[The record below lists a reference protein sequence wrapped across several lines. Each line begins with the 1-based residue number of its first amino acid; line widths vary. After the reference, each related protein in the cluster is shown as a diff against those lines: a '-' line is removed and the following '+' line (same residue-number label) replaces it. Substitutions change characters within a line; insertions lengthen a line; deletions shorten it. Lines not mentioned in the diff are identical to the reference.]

1 MALEQDHG
9 ALALDTGE
17 FLETEISPEE
27 RRPERQYCVFRAG
40 RERFCLNVLEVEEVV
55 DWPIV
60 TRIPL
65 APAFLMGVF
74 NLRGTIVPLMD
85 IAFTEGR
92 RPGLLPK
99 HVVVAA
105 IEGDTRKAPCK
116 RVGGKHMPRIAVTVS
131 WKLIKQHHE
140 GERAFGGL
148 DPIVQL
154 TRSCSE
160 VQRLEALAEVSIE
173 RFVFRE
179 PFVDTGLTP
188 EAVHRG
194 DARIDCSLVNMTSDL
209 RWTKHCFGHCGSAP
223 APRV

>member
-1 MALEQDHG
+1 MAMERENAVLGVE
-9 ALALDTGE
+9 LDNGE
-17 FLETEISPEE
+17 FLESESSPEE

-65 APAFLMGVF
+65 APSFLMGVF

-105 IEGDTRKAPCK
+105 IKGDGQHEDLRIGIAADEVIGTFSAAEDAMLDQAP
-116 RVGGKHMPRIAVTVS
+116 
-131 WKLIKQHHE
+131 
-140 GERAFGGL
+140 
-148 DPIVQL
+148 
-154 TRSCSE
+154 
-160 VQRLEALAEVSIE
+160 AEV
-173 RFVFRE
+173 
-179 PFVDTGLTP
+179 P
-188 EAVHRG
+188 HCRG
-194 DARIDCSLVNMTSDL
+194 MLRHEDRLALVVDL
-209 RWTKHCFGHCGSAP
+209 RRLTDVFP
-223 APRV
+223 VPVI